1 MSLRDLIKLALDED
15 TGLGDLTSETTIDAN
30 LESQAEI
37 VAKEPLVLC
46 GIEAVCLVFE
56 TVDPKTVIERVSA
69 DGARMT
75 SGTRV
80 ALIRGRTRSLLK
92 AERTALNFL
101 QHLSGIAT
109 FSQKFSRIAKKHN
122 IRIADTRKTIP
133 GYRALAK
140 YAVRCGGCH
149 NHRASLAEHILIKDN
164 HLAASASI
172 SEAVNRAKD
181 SAPHTCKIEVEVTT
195 PDMALEAVEAGA
207 DAILLDNMP
216 PSEVEA
222 SKELIG
228 NRALIEVSGGV
239 SIKNI
244 EAYAQVGV
252 DIISIG
258 ALTHSA
264 PAVDLSM
271 RFLNEKR
278 D

>member
-1 MSLRDLIKLALDED
+1 MSLRDLIRLAIDED
-15 TGLGDLTSETTIDAN
+15 SGLGDLTSEVIIDAD
-30 LESQAEI
+30 LESRAEI

-46 GIEAVCLVFE
+46 GIEAACLVFE
-56 TVDPKTVIERVSA
+56 TVDPEIVIERVSN
-69 DGARMT
+69 DGDRMT
-75 SGTRV
+75 SGARV
-80 ALIRGRTRSLLK
+80 ALMNGRTRSLLK

-109 FSQKFSRIAKKHN
+109 FSQKFSGIAKKHN
-122 IRIADTRKTIP
+122 VRIVDTRKTIP

-164 HLAASASI
+164 HLAASSSI
-172 SEAVNRAKD
+172 NEAVNRAKD
-181 SAPHTCKIEVEVTT
+181 SAPHTCRIEVEVTT
-195 PDMALEAVEAGA
+195 PEMALEAVEAGA

-222 SKELIG
+222 AKELIG

-252 DIISIG
+252 NIISIG

-264 PAVDLSM
+264 PAADLSM
-271 RFLNEKR
+271 RFLNGKS